1 MVVQIIFFLLLV
13 VAIGLL
19 YRTSIEIQKCFR
31 VTKPVSFDG
40 LWQQRLKLTL
50 KVALGQSKIL
60 RKPVVGLIHALVFWG
75 FLVITIGTLELLID
89 GLSGQYRSFSGL
101 GRVYEI
107 ITASGDIF
115 ALIVLLGIVFFLV
128 RRLVFHIK
136 RFYGIELS
144 RINKQDATI
153 ALLFILFL
161 MVSLLGMN
169 TYDLL
174 WHQTQTEGWYP
185 VSKILARWID
195 GHGQMAEEGF
205 HFFWW
210 VHILLIFIF
219 ANYLPY
225 SKHFHV
231 FMSLPNVFLSNLK
244 PLAFLPAMPD
254 VTKEVKLM
262 LSGDAFQVEE
272 TNEQGRFGVKDVEDV
287 TSLNYLNSLTC
298 TQCGRC
304 TEVCP
309 ANITGKELS
318 PRKIFVDLRNRMMEK
333 GPFLSEAPKYHDEL
347 ALVNDY
353 ITPEELWA
361 CTTCNACA
369 QECPLNIS
377 HPNLIMDM
385 RRYLVLE
392 EGKVPEGLN
401 AMFANIENNGAPW
414 KFSPQDRLNWTQE

>member
-1 MVVQIIFFLLLV
+1 MVVQIVFFLLLV

-19 YRTSIEIQKCFR
+19 YRTSLEMQKCFR
-31 VTKPVSFDG
+31 ITKPVSFDG
-40 LWQQRLKLTL
+40 LWQKRLQLTL
-50 KVALGQSKIL
+50 KVVLGQSKIM
-60 RKPVVGLIHALVFWG
+60 RKPFVGMIHALVFWG
-75 FLVITIGTLELLID
+75 FLVITIGTLELVVD

-101 GRVYEI
+101 ERIYEI

-115 ALIVLLGIVFFLV
+115 AVIVLLGAAFFLV
-128 RRLVFHIK
+128 RRMGFHIK
-136 RFYGIELS
+136 RFYGIELT
-144 RINKQDATI
+144 RMNKQDANI

-161 MVSLLGMN
+161 MVSLLGLN

-174 WHQTQTEGWYP
+174 WHETQTEGWYP
-185 VSKILARWID
+185 VSNILASWIN
-195 GHGQMAEEGF
+195 GNGLMAREGF

-210 VHILLIFIF
+210 GHILLIFIF

-231 FMSLPNVFLSNLK
+231 FMSLPNVFLSSMK

-262 LSGDAFQVEE
+262 LTGDAFQVEE
-272 TNEQGRFGVKDVEDV
+272 TNEPGRFGVKDVEDV
-287 TSLNYLNSLTC
+287 TSLNYLNALTC

-333 GPFLSEAPKYHDEL
+333 GPFLSEAPKYHDDL
-347 ALVNDY
+347 SLVSDY
-353 ITPEELWA
+353 ITNEELWA

-414 KFSPQDRLNWTQE
+414 KFSPQDRLNWTQQ